1 MAATKHA
8 QLIQKDSQDYL
19 TEALF
24 QLLEKKSLEEIKV
37 TELVTRAGVSRMAFY
52 RNYQGLEDIIR
63 QYFAPKL
70 SRMFDNVIFQKSAT
84 TKLQDMQTF
93 FDEFAAQLRL
103 STQRNYEYLIRD
115 LFTENMSH
123 YYENWTGLD
132 PVKQRYWSVFMTNG
146 VYGIWREWMLSGQ
159 REPFANLHKLIKTL
173 QDTTELALK
182 QR

>member
-70 SRMFDNVIFQKSAT
+70 SRMFDNVIFPDL
-84 TKLQDMQTF
+84 KLKCNTS
-93 FDEFAAQLRL
+93 QLDQL
-103 STQRNYEYLIRD
+103 
-115 LFTENMSH
+115 
-123 YYENWTGLD
+123 
-132 PVKQRYWSVFMTNG
+132 V
-146 VYGIWREWMLSGQ
+146 
-159 REPFANLHKLIKTL
+159 
-173 QDTTELALK
+173 
-182 QR
+182 

>member
-70 SRMFDNVIFQKSAT
+70 T
-84 TKLQDMQTF
+84 
-93 FDEFAAQLRL
+93 
-103 STQRNYEYLIRD
+103 
-115 LFTENMSH
+115 
-123 YYENWTGLD
+123 
-132 PVKQRYWSVFMTNG
+132 
-146 VYGIWREWMLSGQ
+146 
-159 REPFANLHKLIKTL
+159 
-173 QDTTELALK
+173 
-182 QR
+182 